1 MPKYYDLHVH
11 SLPECADSPS
21 RLKLVAKR
29 YGYAGIAITNHSDYW
44 NEATDDDII
53 NGIEIVANGST
64 ELREKVEKFRSRVDI
79 LLVHGGDPKINRAAV
94 ENACVDILAHPEVGR
109 ADGFNHVLA
118 KSAADNDVA
127 IEFNLDAFIR
137 LRECARVRAL
147 SDFRR
152 NLKLA
157 RKFGVSAILTSNA
170 KSHYDMRAPREMI
183 ALAGLFDMTEEEAI
197 QALSTV
203 PVRIIEQNRKKRQGY
218 IREGVE
224 VVR

>member
-11 SLPECADSPS
+11 SLPECVDSPS

-29 YGYAGIAITNHSDYW
+29 YGYAEIAITNHSGYW
-44 NEATDDDII
+44 NEVAGDSII
-53 NGIEIVANGST
+53 NGIEIVASNPA
-64 ELREKVEKFRSRVDI
+64 ELRKNIEKYRPRVDI

-94 ENACVDILAHPEVGR
+94 ENACVDILAHPEIGK

-127 IEFNLDAFIR
+127 IEFNLDALIR
-137 LRECARVRAL
+137 LRGGARVRAL

-157 RKFGVSAILTSNA
+157 RKFDVSVVLTSNA

-183 ALAGLFDMTEEEAI
+183 ALAGLFGMTEEEAI
-197 QALSTV
+197 QALSMV
-203 PVRIIEQNRKKRQGY
+203 PVRIIEQNRKKRQDY
-218 IREGVE
+218 IRDGVE